1 MENKNVDNEIRNF
14 IEYAYSDD
22 MDRQKIF
29 NVLKDYMEEVHQNTE
44 IMDTKEF
51 IDNEIRVV
59 VQDIE
64 NISKIVSV
72 QSNEFDGD
80 HQREMTL
87 LWNISVL
94 KEKIEELKE
103 LIELKS
109 NNK

>member
-1 MENKNVDNEIRNF
+1 
-14 IEYAYSDD
+14 
-22 MDRQKIF
+22 
-29 NVLKDYMEEVHQNTE
+29 
-44 IMDTKEF
+44 MDTKEF

-72 QSNEFDGD
+72 QSSEFDGD

-87 LWNISVL
+87 LWNMSVL
-94 KEKIEELKE
+94 KEKIDELKE

-109 NNK
+109 TNK

>member
-1 MENKNVDNEIRNF
+1 MN
-14 IEYAYSDD
+14 
-22 MDRQKIF
+22 
-29 NVLKDYMEEVHQNTE
+29 
-44 IMDTKEF
+44 TKEF

-72 QSNEFDGD
+72 QSSEFDGD
-80 HQREMTL
+80 HQSEMTL
-87 LWNISVL
+87 LWNMSVL
-94 KEKIEELKE
+94 KEKIDELKE

>member
-1 MENKNVDNEIRNF
+1 MN
-14 IEYAYSDD
+14 
-22 MDRQKIF
+22 
-29 NVLKDYMEEVHQNTE
+29 
-44 IMDTKEF
+44 TKEF

-64 NISKIVSV
+64 NISKIIGV
-72 QSNEFDGD
+72 QSNEFNGD

-87 LWNISVL
+87 LWNMSVL
-94 KEKIEELKE
+94 KEKIDELKE